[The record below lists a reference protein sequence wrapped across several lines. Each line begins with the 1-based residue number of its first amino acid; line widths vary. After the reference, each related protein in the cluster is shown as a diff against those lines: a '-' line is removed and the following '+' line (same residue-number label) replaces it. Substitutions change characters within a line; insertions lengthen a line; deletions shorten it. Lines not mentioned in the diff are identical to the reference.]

1 MWKRRNEKKE
11 TKKTKRGT
19 FLVKYNKLV
28 KHKPS
33 PRDETKAFSKNTGRV
48 VYKYGDG
55 AVKKQS
61 VLNGEMHTFNK
72 EGREIKNR

>member
-1 MWKRRNEKKE
+1 MTKYKR
-11 TKKTKRGT
+11 
-19 FLVKYNKLV
+19 LV
-28 KHKPS
+28 KHKREA
-33 PRDETKAFSKNTGRV
+33 RDETKAFSKNTGRV

-72 EGREIKNR
+72 KGREIKNRIVLFKVF

>member
-1 MWKRRNEKKE
+1 MTKYKR
-11 TKKTKRGT
+11 
-19 FLVKYNKLV
+19 LV
-28 KHKPS
+28 KHKRN
-33 PRDETKAFSKNTGRV
+33 PRDETKAFSKNTSRV

-72 EGREIKNR
+72 KGREIKNR

>member
-1 MWKRRNEKKE
+1 MTKYKR
-11 TKKTKRGT
+11 
-19 FLVKYNKLV
+19 LV
-28 KHKPS
+28 KHKRN

-72 EGREIKNR
+72 KGREIKNRW